1 MERQSG
7 LLPGLSSLK
16 QLDRIST
23 RIRHLFTFF
32 MLPKKSLS
40 APCQLDPESMNKMK
54 TVSLNL
60 ACVAIGLAVTALSG
74 CAGKESQPTYTGLD
88 ASPVPLEA
96 DPRSYHSS
104 WGHSGRGGAA
114 VRKPAYQHVLA
125 TYDRLDVPA
134 GRLYPSHDNTDGLPV
149 PPSVYSINAIPEQP
163 PLSVEGK
170 PPCSADFR
178 VIASAR
184 EMTDD
189 YVRVRNKLCAGA
201 DRLTFE
207 EWEVLVN
214 GTPKGVPAGLKVFPS
229 PSTQPLSR
237 GSDE

>member
-7 LLPGLSSLK
+7 LLPGHLLLRQS
-16 QLDRIST
+16 DRIST
-23 RIRHLFTFF
+23 RIRPYFTFF
-32 MLPKKSLS
+32 MPPKTSLS
-40 APCQLDPESMNKMK
+40 APCQSDLESINNMK

-60 ACVAIGLAVTALSG
+60 ACVAIGLAITALSG
-74 CAGKESQPTYTGLD
+74 CAGKESQKTYTGLD
-88 ASPVPLEA
+88 TSPVPIEA
-96 DPRSYHSS
+96 DNRSYHSS

-134 GRLYPSHDNTDGLPV
+134 GRLYPSLDNTDGLAV
-149 PPSVYSINAIPEQP
+149 SASVYSINAIPEQP
-163 PLSVEGK
+163 PLSMEGK

-189 YVRVRNKLCAGA
+189 YVRVRNKLCAGT

-214 GTPKGVPAGLKVFPS
+214 GTPKGVPAGLKVSPS
-229 PSTQPLSR
+229 PRIQPLSR